1 MWGSTPHS
9 GRWNAG
15 QPERV
20 SRLATTND
28 YEQRLPACNMLQP
41 SAPLSDLVPH
51 PARGDDAECDQ
62 TKRGKPR
69 RSVAEMQLEMA
80 NRGGFFIDFEVP
92 TADPAGDPIAH
103 TKEYKV

>member
-1 MWGSTPHS
+1 MSHSQDSVPTPC
-9 GRWNAG
+9 
-15 QPERV
+15 P
-20 SRLATTND
+20 LA
-28 YEQRLPACNMLQP
+28 Q
-41 SAPLSDLVPH
+41 LSDLVPQ
-51 PARGDDAECDQ
+51 PARGDEAECDQ

-92 TADPAGDPIAH
+92 STDPAGDPVAH